1 MRLQQGR
8 DSWDAPCLTSIR
20 TSFIERLLLVWFLCS
35 IACAQAKIVEAL
47 DSFYKQEIAGKLS
60 DESLVFDAYVR
71 ERDHRVFLID
81 INPFGGLTQPLLYS
95 WAELLGDEV
104 GAESPELRVIAD
116 HPSIRPSMSMYGRL
130 PKEMRDVSTQEGIN
144 ELVTSCAAMDQ
155 VNEAERA

>member
-1 MRLQQGR
+1 M
-8 DSWDAPCLTSIR
+8 
-20 TSFIERLLLVWFLCS
+20 
-35 IACAQAKIVEAL
+35 
-47 DSFYKQEIAGKLS
+47 
-60 DESLVFDAYVR
+60 FDAYVR

-95 WAELLGDEV
+95 WVELLGDEV
-104 GAESPELRVIAD
+104 GAESPELRLIAD